1 MNTST
6 ARRCVFW
13 AGIALVGCGAASVP
27 QEVNEDAPLEVELRG
42 NRITFNHR
50 IQFGHDSEEIL
61 PESFAIL
68 DRVAE
73 LVGEHIE
80 IIRLQVQ
87 GHSSTD
93 GETAHN
99 QDLST
104 RRAAAIA
111 DYVRTRGLT
120 IEVTSQGYGETYP
133 LCREDTP
140 ECHERNRRVEF
151 FVDER

>member
-1 MNTST
+1 MSAST
-6 ARRCVFW
+6 TRLCVGL
-13 AGIALVGCGAASVP
+13 AAMAIVGCGGASVQ
-27 QEVNEDAPLEVELRG
+27 QEMNEDAPLEVQLRG

-50 IQFGHDSEEIL
+50 IQFGHDSEELL
-61 PESFAIL
+61 PASFPIL

-80 IIRLQVQ
+80 IIRMQVQ

-99 QDLST
+99 EDLST

-111 DYVRTRGLT
+111 DYLRAQGLT